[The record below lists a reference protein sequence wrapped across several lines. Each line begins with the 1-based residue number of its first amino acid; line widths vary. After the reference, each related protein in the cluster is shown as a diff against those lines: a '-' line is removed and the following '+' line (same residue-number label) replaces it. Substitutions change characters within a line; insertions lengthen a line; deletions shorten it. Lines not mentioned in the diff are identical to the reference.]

1 MSKTIILGTLTASAA
16 FALLPPTA
24 ATAQPPTSVKTALWG
39 RLLVAGASPL
49 HRGTGGEGR
58 P

>member
-16 FALLPPTA
+16 FALLPLTA
-24 ATAQPPTSVKTALWG
+24 ATAQPPASWS
-39 RLLVAGASPL
+39 LVPGPL
-49 HRGTGGEGR
+49 DRGTGGEGR